1 MILRKGEDMVKDV
14 KSDQIYQIK
23 ITLKNS
29 QPPIWRRIQVR
40 SNITLNMLH
49 KILQVVMPW
58 EDYHLHQFIIN
69 ETLFDIPEDGYD
81 GFMKT
86 EDERKYKLN
95 QIIPG
100 KKFRFIYEYDFGDS
114 WEHILLVEK
123 ILPAEEKV
131 YYPRCITGE
140 RACPPED
147 IGGIFGYYRFLEI
160 LKDPD
165 HPEYEEMKDWVGED
179 FDPEK
184 FDIEKVNR
192 KLHKI
197 K

>member
-1 MILRKGEDMVKDV
+1 MILRKGEMMVKNV

-49 KILQVVMPW
+49 EILQVVMPW

-81 GFMKT
+81 GFVET

-100 KKFRFIYEYDFGDS
+100 EKFRFIYEYDFGDS

-131 YYPRCITGE
+131 YYPRCIGGE
-140 RACPPED
+140 RACLPED
-147 IGGIFGYYRFLEI
+147 IGGIFSYYRFLEI
-160 LKDPD
+160 LKNPN
-165 HPEYEEMKDWVGED
+165 HPEYEEIKDWVGEE

-184 FDIEKVNR
+184 FDTEKVNR
-192 KLHKI
+192 QLHKI

>member
-1 MILRKGEDMVKDV
+1 MILRKGEDMVKNV

-49 KILQVVMPW
+49 EILQVVMPW

-69 ETLFDIPEDGYD
+69 GKLFDIDEDGYD
-81 GFMKT
+81 GFVET

>member
-1 MILRKGEDMVKDV
+1 MVKNV
-14 KSDQIYQIK
+14 KVSQIYQIK

-58 EDYHLHQFIIN
+58 EDEHLHQFIIN
-69 ETLFDIPEDGYD
+69 ETLFDIPKDGYD
-81 GFMKT
+81 GFVET

-100 KKFRFIYEYDFGDS
+100 EKFRFIYEYDFGDS